1 MRYFSKVPV
10 NPLFLPADMPKRI
23 LFLSFYF
30 EPDLCAGS
38 FRNSPLAYELA
49 RQAKSID
56 VEIDVITTLPN
67 RYSTYSAQAPEFE
80 KRDNLTINRIRIPS
94 HKSGIK
100 DQINSYHTYF
110 SATHKLVK
118 GKHYDMVYASS
129 SRLFTAYLGYR
140 IASQRKIPLY
150 LDIRDIF
157 VDTIKDVFSNP
168 LVKKLVLPIMSF
180 IEQKTFSYASHI
192 NLISGGFKEY
202 FQKFNVPLITEYS
215 NGIDPVFLNAPKQL
229 ISEIKKVRTII
240 YAGNIGEG
248 QGLHRIV
255 PQAAKAFGDSF
266 QFRIIGDGGAKS
278 KLMNAIDGMSNVKL
292 LPPVSREMLIDEYNS
307 ADFLFM
313 HLNDYDAFKKVL
325 PSKVFELG
333 VFPKPLIAG
342 VNGYSR
348 FFVEQNLPGSILVD
362 PCNAV
367 ELVEKVR
374 QYNIEVSLDRS
385 VFIERYRRDSINEK
399 MADSILKYL

>member
-1 MRYFSKVPV
+1 MILV
-10 NPLFLPADMPKRI
+10 NPLFQLVNMSKRI

-49 RQAKSID
+49 RQAQELDI
-56 VEIDVITTLPN
+56 EIDVITTMPN
-67 RYSTYSAQAPEFE
+67 RYSTYSAQALDFE
-80 KRDNLTINRIRIPS
+80 QKENLSINRILIPT
-94 HKSGIK
+94 HQSGIK
-100 DQINSYHTYF
+100 DQVNSYRTYF
-110 SATHKLVK
+110 SAVRNLVK
-118 GKHYDMVYASS
+118 GKKYDLVYASS

-140 IASQRKIPLY
+140 IASERKIPLY

-157 VDTIKDVFSNP
+157 VDTIKDVFPNP
-168 LVKKLVLPIMSF
+168 LIKKLVLPLMVI
-180 IEQKTFSYASHI
+180 IEKKTFSYASHI
-192 NLISGGFKEY
+192 NLISGGFKDY
-202 FQKFNVPLITEYS
+202 FKKFNVPLITEFS
-215 NGIDPVFLNAPKQL
+215 NGIDPVFLEAPKQFH
-229 ISEIKKVRTII
+229 SKNEKVKTIL

-255 PQAAKAFGDSF
+255 PSAAKILGEGF
-266 QFRIIGDGGAKS
+266 QFKIIGDGGAKS
-278 KLMNAIDGMSNVKL
+278 KLINALEGISNVEF
-292 LPPVSREMLIDEYNS
+292 LPPVDREKLIEEYNT

-348 FFVEQNLPGSILVD
+348 QFVEVNLPGSILIE
-362 PCNAV
+362 PCNGK
-367 ELVEKVR
+367 ELAQKVLAH
-374 QYNIEVSLDRS
+374 NFDALIDRTE
-385 VFIERYRRDSINEK
+385 FAKQFKRDAINSK
-399 MADSILKYL
+399 MAESILKYL

>member
-1 MRYFSKVPV
+1 
-10 NPLFLPADMPKRI
+10 MPKRI

-38 FRNSPLAYELA
+38 FRNSPLAQELA
-49 RQAKSID
+49 RQAKSLD

-80 KRDNLTINRIRIPS
+80 KSDNLTINRIRIPS

-100 DQINSYHTYF
+100 DQINSFRNYF
-110 SATHKLVK
+110 SATNKLVK
-118 GKHYDMVYASS
+118 GKQYDLVYASS

-140 IASQRKIPLY
+140 IASKRTIPLY
-150 LDIRDIF
+150 IDVRDIF
-157 VDTIKDVFSNP
+157 VDTIKDVFPNP
-168 LVKKLVLPIMSF
+168 LIKNLVLPFMEI
-180 IEQKTFSYASHI
+180 IEKKTFNYASHI

-202 FQKFNVPLITEYS
+202 FHKFNVPIISEYS
-215 NGIDPVFLNAPKQL
+215 NGIDPVFLNAPKEFV
-229 ISEIKKVRTII
+229 SENSKVKTIV

-255 PQAAKAFGDSF
+255 PEAAKSLGEGF
-266 QFRIIGDGGAKS
+266 QFKIIGDGGAKS
-278 KLMNAIDGMSNVKL
+278 KLLKSIEGISNIEL
-292 LPPVSREMLIDEYNS
+292 LPPVSREMLILEYNS

-313 HLNDYDAFKKVL
+313 HLNDYEAFKKVL

-342 VNGYSR
+342 VSGYSR
-348 FFVEQNLPGSILVD
+348 SFVENNLPGSILIE
-362 PCNAV
+362 PCNSIEFV
-367 ELVEKVR
+367 QKVR
-374 QYNIEVSLDRS
+374 QYNFGATLDRS
-385 VFIERYRRDSINEK
+385 IFIEKFRRDSINQK
-399 MADSILKYL
+399 MADSILSYIYKESRLR

>member
-1 MRYFSKVPV
+1 MIK
-10 NPLFLPADMPKRI
+10 KI

-38 FRNSPLAYELA
+38 FRNSPLAHELA
-49 RQAKSID
+49 EQARRKNIQ
-56 VEIDVITTLPN
+56 IDVITTLPN
-67 RYSTYSAQAPEFE
+67 RYSTYSTSALEYEEFE
-80 KRDNLTINRIRIPS
+80 NLTITRVQIPT
-94 HKSGIK
+94 HQSGVK
-100 DQINSYHTYF
+100 DQINSFRSYY
-110 SATHKLVK
+110 SEVKRLVEEK
-118 GKHYDMVYASS
+118 QYNLVYASS

-168 LVKKLVLPIMSF
+168 LIKACVLPIMKT
-180 IEQKTFSYASHI
+180 IEKRTFNYASHI
-192 NLISGGFKEY
+192 NLISGGFRTY
-202 FQKFNVPLITEYS
+202 FSTYRNANFSEYS
-215 NGIDPVFLNAPKQL
+215 NGIDPVFLNAKKKIKSTDVWPKL
-229 ISEIKKVRTII
+229 VV

-248 QGLHRIV
+248 QGLHKIV
-255 PQAAKAFGDSF
+255 PQAARVLGNNFK
-266 QFRIIGDGGAKS
+266 FRVIGDGGAKL
-278 KLMNAIDGMSNVKL
+278 KLIDAVKGLENVEL
-292 LPPVSREMLIDEYNS
+292 IPPVNREKLIEEYND

-348 FFVEQNLPGSILVD
+348 KFVTENLPESIIVD
-362 PCNAV
+362 PCDGLQLAS
-367 ELVEKVR
+367 ELKSYKYHQV
-374 QYNIEVSLDRS
+374 LDRS
-385 VFIERYRRDSINEK
+385 EFIDKFKRQIINKK
-399 MADSILKYL
+399 MAESILEYV

>member
-1 MRYFSKVPV
+1 
-10 NPLFLPADMPKRI
+10 MPKRI

-38 FRNSPLAYELA
+38 FRNSPLARELA
-49 RQAKSID
+49 RQAQSID
-56 VEIDVITTLPN
+56 VEIEVITTLPN

-94 HKSGIK
+94 HQSGIK
-100 DQINSYHTYF
+100 DQINSYRTYF
-110 SATHKLVK
+110 SAAHKLVK

-157 VDTIKDVFSNP
+157 VDTIKDVFPNP
-168 LVKKLVLPIMSF
+168 LVKNLILPIMSF
-180 IEQKTFSYASHI
+180 IENKTFSYASHI
-192 NLISGGFKEY
+192 NLISGGFRDY
-202 FQKFNVPLITEYS
+202 FQKFNVPSITEYS
-215 NGIDPVFLNAPKQL
+215 NGIDPVFLDATKEN
-229 ISEIKKVRTII
+229 ISKNNDIRTIL

-248 QGLHRIV
+248 QGLHRII
-255 PQAAKAFGDSF
+255 PDAAKALGESF

-278 KLMNAIDGMSNVKL
+278 KLVNAIDGLSNVKL
-292 LPPVSREMLIDEYNS
+292 LPPVSREMLIEEYNA

-348 FFVEQNLPGSILVD
+348 SFVEQNLPGSILVA

-367 ELVEKVR
+367 QLVEKVR
-374 QYNIEVSLDRS
+374 HYNFEVPLDRS
-385 VFIERYRRDSINEK
+385 EFIARYRRDSINEK
-399 MADSILKYL
+399 MAKSILAYL

>member
-1 MRYFSKVPV
+1 MVLV
-10 NPLFLPADMPKRI
+10 NPLFLQVDMPKRI

-49 RQAKSID
+49 RQAQSID
-56 VEIDVITTLPN
+56 VEIDVISTLPN

-80 KRDNLTINRIRIPS
+80 KRDNLSINRICIPS
-94 HKSGIK
+94 HQSGIK
-100 DQINSYHTYF
+100 DQINSYRTYF
-110 SATHKLVK
+110 SAANKLVK
-118 GKHYDMVYASS
+118 GKQYDMVYASS
-129 SRLFTAYLGYR
+129 SRLFTAFLGYR

-157 VDTIKDVFSNP
+157 VDTIKDVFSNS
-168 LVKKLVLPIMSF
+168 LVKKIVLPFMSF
-180 IEQKTFSYASHI
+180 IESKTFSYASHI
-192 NLISGGFKEY
+192 NLISGGFRKY
-202 FQKFNVPLITEYS
+202 FQKFNVPAITEFS
-215 NGIDPVFLNAPKQL
+215 NGIDPVFLDATKEN
-229 ISEIKKVRTII
+229 ISKNNDIRTIL

-248 QGLHRIV
+248 QGLHRII
-255 PQAAKAFGDSF
+255 PEAAKALGVGFL
-266 QFRIIGDGGAKS
+266 FRVIGDGGAKS
-278 KLMNAIDGMSNVKL
+278 KLVNAIHGLSNVKL
-292 LPPVSREMLIDEYNS
+292 LPPVSREMLIEEYNA

-348 FFVEQNLPGSILVD
+348 SFVEENLPGSILVA

-367 ELVEKVR
+367 QLVEKVR
-374 QYNIEVSLDRS
+374 HYNFEEPLDRS
-385 VFIERYRRDSINEK
+385 EFIARYRRDSINEK
-399 MADSILKYL
+399 MAKSILAYL